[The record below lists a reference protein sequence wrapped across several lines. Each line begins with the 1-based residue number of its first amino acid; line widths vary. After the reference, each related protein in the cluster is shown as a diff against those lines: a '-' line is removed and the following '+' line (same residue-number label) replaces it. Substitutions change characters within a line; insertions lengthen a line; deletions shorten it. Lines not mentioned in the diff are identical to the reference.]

1 MSKTVCLDFDGVMN
15 TYDGWMGPEYLFE
28 PRQGLKEFLSKLN
41 EAGFKIVVNSTRTAK
56 SIYGWLDEHSLR
68 GYIDL
73 VTDTKAPAVAYIDDR
88 GIRFNG
94 NFDAVFE
101 ELLNFKVFWEREKK

>member
-1 MSKTVCLDFDGVMN
+1 
-15 TYDGWMGPEYLFE
+15 
-28 PRQGLKEFLSKLN
+28 
-41 EAGFKIVVNSTRTAK
+41 
-56 SIYGWLDEHSLR
+56 LDEHSLR
-68 GYIDL
+68 RYIDL
-73 VTDTKAPAVAYIDDR
+73 VTDTKPPAVAYIDDR